1 MYICANRLVVEPI
14 CALFS
19 LFYKQTHGQIL
30 FSLSL
35 SFSQC
40 VLLALALIL
49 VCSMS
54 TTTTNMCRLF
64 FFLLFEIFTYVLV
77 NEFNMEDDDQNEK
90 ISNHDTIAKT
100 KVTVESVRKG
110 TLFLSQSVLF
120 KEKTN
125 RIIKISLKD

>member
-1 MYICANRLVVEPI
+1 
-14 CALFS
+14 
-19 LFYKQTHGQIL
+19 
-30 FSLSL
+30 
-35 SFSQC
+35 
-40 VLLALALIL
+40 
-49 VCSMS
+49 
-54 TTTTNMCRLF
+54 MCRLF